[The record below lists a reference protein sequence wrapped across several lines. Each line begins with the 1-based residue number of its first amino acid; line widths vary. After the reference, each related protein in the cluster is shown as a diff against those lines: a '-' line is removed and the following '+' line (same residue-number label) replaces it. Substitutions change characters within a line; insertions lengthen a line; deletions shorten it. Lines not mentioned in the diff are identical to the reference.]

1 MSELVL
7 ATENAEF
14 EARVRD
20 AFGGDLDGPLRY
32 WRDDLIDDPGACVR
46 ALANG
51 GTRVVTLGPGIPEQA
66 ALTLARQFDEQRPDI
81 SVLIVA
87 PPSTDLLRS
96 ALRAGAR
103 DVISPES
110 PAEELHE
117 ALDRAFEAAMN
128 RSGAFDAE
136 SDGDN
141 RRVIVTLCPK
151 GGVGKTTLS
160 TNLALGLAKAAPGE
174 VVILDLDLQFG
185 DVASAL
191 GLLPDLSFT
200 DATRALDV
208 LDATTLK
215 AHLTAHP
222 DGLFVLCAPP
232 TPTDSDRLTVEH
244 VEHVVRLL
252 SDSFRYVVIDTP
264 SGLDENTLAAL
275 EFATDLVLLSAT
287 DIPSIRSTRK
297 EIDALRVIGK
307 PQQQWHVVLN
317 RADAKTGLTIPVVE
331 QALGVTVDVAIPSS
345 RAVPVSLNQGEP
357 VIASDPRAPVSLAM
371 QQIVSRFAPV
381 RETASAG
388 RTANLFRR
396 R

>member
-1 MSELVL
+1 MTGLVL

-20 AFGGDLDGPLRY
+20 AFGGELDGPLRY
-32 WRDDLIDDPGACVR
+32 WRDDLLDDPRECVR

-51 GTRVVTLGPGIPEQA
+51 GTRVVALGPGLPEEQA
-66 ALTLARQFDEQRPDI
+66 LQLAQTFDEQRPDI

-87 PPSTDLLRS
+87 KPSTGLLRS

-103 DVISPES
+103 DVISPET
-110 PAEELHE
+110 PAAELHE
-117 ALDRAFEAAMN
+117 AIERAFTTAAN
-128 RSGAFDAE
+128 RGSADDDEG
-136 SDGDN
+136 SD

-151 GGVGKTTLS
+151 GGAGKTTLS
-160 TNLALGLAKAAPGE
+160 SNLALGLAKAVPGDT
-174 VVILDLDLQFG
+174 VILDLDLQFG

-191 GLLPDLSFT
+191 GLMPELTFS

-215 AHLTAHP
+215 AHLTSHP
-222 DGLFVLCAPP
+222 AGLFALCAPLS
-232 TPTDSDRLTVEH
+232 PTDADHLTPAH
-244 VEHVVRLL
+244 VERVVRLL
-252 SDSFRYVVIDTP
+252 ADSFRYVIVDTP
-264 SGLDENTLAAL
+264 SGLDENTLAAM
-275 EFATDLVLLSAT
+275 EFATDLILLSAT

-331 QALGVTVDVAIPSS
+331 QALGVKVDVAIPSS
-345 RAVPVSLNQGEP
+345 RAVPLSLNQGEP
-357 VIASDPRAPVSLAM
+357 VIASDPRATVSLAM

-381 RETASAG
+381 AAAPTSG
-388 RTANLFRR
+388 RSNSPFWRR
-396 R
+396 

>member
-1 MSELVL
+1 MTGLVL

-20 AFGGDLDGPLRY
+20 AFGGELDGPLRY
-32 WRDDLIDDPGACVR
+32 WRDDLLDDPRECVR

-51 GTRVVTLGPGIPEQA
+51 GTRVVALGPGLPEEQA
-66 ALTLARQFDEQRPDI
+66 LQLAHTFDEQRPDI

-87 PPSTDLLRS
+87 KPSTGLLRS

-103 DVISPES
+103 DVISPET
-110 PAEELHE
+110 PAAELHE
-117 ALDRAFEAAMN
+117 AIERAFATAAN
-128 RSGAFDAE
+128 RGNADDE
-136 SDGDN
+136 EGSD

-151 GGVGKTTLS
+151 GGAGKTTLS
-160 TNLALGLAKAAPGE
+160 SNLALGLAKAVPGDT
-174 VVILDLDLQFG
+174 VILDLDLQFG

-191 GLLPDLSFT
+191 GLMPELTFS

-215 AHLTAHP
+215 AHLTSHP
-222 DGLFVLCAPP
+222 DGLFALCAPLS
-232 TPTDSDRLTVEH
+232 PTDADHLTTAH
-244 VEHVVRLL
+244 VERVVRLL
-252 SDSFRYVVIDTP
+252 ADSFRYVIVDTP
-264 SGLDENTLAAL
+264 SGLDENTLAAM
-275 EFATDLVLLSAT
+275 EFATDLILLSAT

-331 QALGVTVDVAIPSS
+331 QALGVKVDVAIPSS
-345 RAVPVSLNQGEP
+345 RAVPLSLNQGEP
-357 VIASDPRAPVSLAM
+357 VISADPHATVSLAM

-381 RETASAG
+381 AAAPTGG
-388 RTANLFRR
+388 RSSGPFWRR
-396 R
+396 